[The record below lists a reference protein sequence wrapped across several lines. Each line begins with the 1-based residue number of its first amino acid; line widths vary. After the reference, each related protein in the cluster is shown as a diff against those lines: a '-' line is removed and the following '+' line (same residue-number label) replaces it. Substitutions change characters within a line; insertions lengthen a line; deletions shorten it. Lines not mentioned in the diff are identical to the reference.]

1 MAKHGKK
8 FIEAA
13 KLVDRSKQYNIE
25 EAVALLKKASY
36 PKFAGTVEAV
46 FRLNIDPRHAEQQ
59 IRGALV
65 LPNGSGKTQKVLVI
79 ADGPKAQEATDAG
92 ADYVGAAD
100 MLEKIQGGWFDFDV
114 IVATPNMMGQLG
126 RLGKLLGPKGL
137 MPNPKTGTVTMDI
150 ANAVNEIKKGKVTY
164 RTDKDGNV
172 QIIIGKTSFTDQQLI
187 ENYNAVYDVIAKAR
201 PATIK
206 GNYMKNVVLTAT
218 MAPGIKMEHGI

>member
-8 FIEAA
+8 YVEAA
-13 KLVDRSKQYNIE
+13 KLVDRSKQYNIA
-25 EAVALLKKASY
+25 EAVAILKKAAY

-59 IRGALV
+59 IRGAIV
-65 LPNGSGKTQKVLVI
+65 LPNGSGKTQRVLVV
-79 ADGPKAQEATDAG
+79 ADGPKEQEAKDAG
-92 ADYVGAAD
+92 ADYVGGKDLLA
-100 MLEKIQGGWFDFDV
+100 KIQGGWFDFDV

-126 RLGKLLGPKGL
+126 RLGKVLGPKGL
-137 MPNPKTGTVTMDI
+137 MPNPKTGTVTMDV
-150 ANAVNEIKKGKVTY
+150 ATAVSEIKKGKVTY

-172 QIIIGKTSFTDQQLI
+172 QIIIGKTSFTEQQLI

-206 GNYMKNVVLTAT
+206 GSYMRNVVLTAT

>member
-8 FIEAA
+8 FTEAA
-13 KLVDRSKQYNIE
+13 KLVDRSKQYNIN
-25 EAVALLKKASY
+25 EAVALLKKVSVS
-36 PKFAGTVEAV
+36 KFDSTVEVV

-79 ADGPKAQEATDAG
+79 ADGAKEQEAKDAG
-92 ADYVGAAD
+92 ADYVGGKD
-100 MLEKIQGGWFDFDV
+100 MLDKIQGGWFDFDV

-126 RLGKLLGPKGL
+126 RLGKVLGPKGL
-137 MPNPKTGTVTMDI
+137 MPNPKTGTVTMEVG
-150 ANAVNEIKKGKVTY
+150 NAVNEIKKGKVTY

-172 QIIIGKTSFTDQQLI
+172 QIIVGKTSFTDEQLVA
-187 ENYNAVYDVIAKAR
+187 NYNAIYDMIAKSR

-206 GNYMKNVVLTAT
+206 GVYMKNVVLTAT
-218 MAPGIKMEHGI
+218 MAPGIKLEHGI